1 PAAEEAGRE
10 GGAHPPAGAG
20 RRADE
25 VDQGA
30 GGVHRRRRRG
40 PVQVGPLPVLSLGF
54 SWRQPAP
61 DAAAA
66 AVCQG
71 AFGAAQ
77 GAAHL
82 GVPPSCPPWRPGV
95 LPALAPRRPARLG
108 APASCPP
115 RGLFALAASASSGL
129 AASRPSAESHD
140 RPRSVVPARR
150 LASKR
155 RRTITP
161 ASDVVGSG
169 PWESCWSSR
178 AWT

>member
-1 PAAEEAGRE
+1 DEKVARIHLQALGGELTKLTKEQAEYIDVDVE
-10 GGAHPPAGAG
+10 GPFKSDHYRYRVSGFRGGSRHPMRLPP
-20 RRADE
+20 RC
-25 VDQGA
+25 V
-30 GGVHRRRRRG
+30 RG
-40 PVQVGPLPVLSLGF
+40 LSALLRGLPT
-54 SWRQPAP
+54 
-61 DAAAA
+61 
-66 AVCQG
+66 
-71 AFGAAQ
+71 
-77 GAAHL
+77 
-82 GVPPSCPPWRPGV
+82 
-95 LPALAPRRPARLG
+95 LASRRPAHLG

-115 RGLFALAASASSGL
+115 CGLFALAASASSGL

-178 AWT
+178 AWTAQARTP